1 MNEVSSSITPIN
13 PSSLFED
20 GYELSNSVISTEE
33 FRGSFTPDLNNIEF
47 YIYDSNKNLLKSEYT
62 FNDYFI
68 AANSSQFTGGD

>member
-47 YIYDSNKNLLKSEYT
+47 YIYDSNKNL
-62 FNDYFI
+62 
-68 AANSSQFTGGD
+68 